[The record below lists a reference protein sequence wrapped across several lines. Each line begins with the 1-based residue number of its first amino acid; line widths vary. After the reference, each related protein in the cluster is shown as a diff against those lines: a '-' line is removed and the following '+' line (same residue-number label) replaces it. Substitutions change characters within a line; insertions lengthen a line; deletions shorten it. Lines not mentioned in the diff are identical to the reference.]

1 METKSNFAANVTPH
15 FSVLSNDQI
24 YEIHLATLEVLER
37 TGVQIPEQE
46 AVDLLS
52 GAGARVSDGNRVRIP
67 SYLVE
72 DALRSAPE
80 RITLANRDGERTVFL
95 EGNKVY
101 FGTGS
106 DCPNLLDPYTGERRR
121 FRKEDV
127 EEAARLCDYLPNID
141 FVMSLGLVSDV
152 PTATSDRHQF
162 EAMLVNT
169 KKPIV
174 FTAHDV
180 EGMSDMIEMAAIAI
194 GGREELR
201 RNPFIVLYAEPIS
214 PLRHFG
220 PAVRKL
226 LLSAEEGIPVIYTP
240 CPMCGATTPSTLAG
254 TLVTANAECL
264 SGLVIS
270 QLKRKGAPFIT
281 GGLISIMDMRA
292 AILSYGAPELSLLS
306 AALTEIAHF
315 YKLPMF
321 GTAGCSDAKILDEQA
336 AVESAISCLMSALSG
351 AHLVHDVGFLEY
363 ALTGSYEMVVMTNEI
378 IGMVKRIM
386 RGIEVSRET
395 LAVDVIDQVG
405 PGGNFLVEEHTLR
418 HFRQEQWFPD
428 LIDRRNYED
437 WAKAGAKTMGGRAN
451 EQVKK
456 ILSEHRPEPLPPERR
471 KAIADIVKSTTNEHE

>member
-1 METKSNFAANVTPH
+1 MDIKSNFAAHVTPH
-15 FSVLSNDQI
+15 FRVLSDDQI

-37 TGVQIPEQE
+37 TGVQIPEEE

-52 GAGARVSDGNRVRIP
+52 GAGARVSDGGQVRIP

-80 RITLANRDGERTVFL
+80 RITLANRDGERRVFL

-106 DCPNLLDPYTGERRR
+106 DCPYLLDSYTGERRP
-121 FRKEDV
+121 FQKEDV
-127 EEAARLCDYLPNID
+127 EKAARLCDHLPNID
-141 FVMSLGLVSDV
+141 FIMSLGLVSDA

-180 EGMSDMIEMAAIAI
+180 KGMSDIIEMAAIAM

-201 RNPFIVLYAEPIS
+201 RSPCIVLYAEPIS

-220 PAVRKL
+220 AAVRKL
-226 LLSAEEGIPVIYTP
+226 LLAAEEEIPAIYTP
-240 CPMCGATTPSTLAG
+240 CPMCGATAPSTLAG

-281 GGLISIMDMRA
+281 GGFISIMDMRE

-315 YKLPMF
+315 YRLPMF
-321 GTAGCSDAKILDEQA
+321 GTAGCSDAKVLDEQA

-363 ALTGSYEMVVMTNEI
+363 ALTGSYEMVVLTDEI

-386 RGIEVSRET
+386 GGIDVSRET
-395 LAVDVIDQVG
+395 LAVDVIDRVG
-405 PGGNFLVEEHTLR
+405 PGGNFLVEAHTLK

-428 LIDRRNYED
+428 LVDRRTYEN
-437 WAKAGAKTMGGRAN
+437 WTKAGAKTMGQRAK
-451 EQVKK
+451 EKVKK
-456 ILSEHRPEPLPPERR
+456 ILDEHRPEPLPPDRR
-471 KAIADIVKSTTNEHE
+471 RAIAEIVARGDP